1 MPDFLVSH
9 IDSLLAERILALAKA
24 RQWSVNDVM
33 LGALRRG
40 LGMSL
45 PGEDVARNTLAS
57 ADESPAQHLDASETA
72 AFEEA
77 LRALALAEPAPL
89 ALVPAAD
96 C

>member
-1 MPDFLVSH
+1 MPDFLVRH

-24 RQWSVNDVM
+24 RQGSVNDVM
-33 LGALRRG
+33 LAALRRG

-45 PGEDVARNTLAS
+45 PGEDVARGTLATE
-57 ADESPAQHLDASETA
+57 DTQTHHLDATEIA

-77 LRALALAEPAPL
+77 IEALALAQPAPL